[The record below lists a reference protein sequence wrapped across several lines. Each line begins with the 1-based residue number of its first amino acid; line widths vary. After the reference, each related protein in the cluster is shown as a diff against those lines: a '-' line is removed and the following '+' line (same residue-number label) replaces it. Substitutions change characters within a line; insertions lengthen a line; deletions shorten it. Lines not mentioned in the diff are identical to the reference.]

1 MNQVCWV
8 RKLPISVTSAQR
20 LMILHSF
27 RPVGVTPSMRRPV
40 SVKSVFLLAP
50 CEFLVFEPSRLCRH
64 PSIRTLLLS
73 DYRSVQVGRSR
84 FSRGCYLIID
94 LGSRLFAR
102 EFGQEL
108 VAVT

>member
-1 MNQVCWV
+1 MNQVGWV
-8 RKLPISVTSAQR
+8 RKLPISENSAQR
-20 LMILHSF
+20 LMILPSF

-40 SVKSVFLLAP
+40 SVKSVFLLPP

-84 FSRGCYLIID
+84 FSRCCYLIID

-102 EFGQEL
+102 ELGQEL